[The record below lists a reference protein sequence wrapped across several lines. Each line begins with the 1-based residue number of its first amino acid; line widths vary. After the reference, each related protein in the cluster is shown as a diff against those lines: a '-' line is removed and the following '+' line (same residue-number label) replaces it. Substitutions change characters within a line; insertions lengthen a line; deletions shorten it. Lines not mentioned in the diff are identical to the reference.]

1 MGRKTQFGD
10 VDTNAWY
17 YEAVQKAVSKE
28 LIDGVDLERFAP
40 EEAITREQ
48 MAVMIGHAYRF
59 LGLGST
65 SSGDSASL
73 DPFIDSSSVQD
84 WAKADVTL
92 AIKEGFMMGCNR

>member
-1 MGRKTQFGD
+1 
-10 VDTNAWY
+10 
-17 YEAVQKAVSKE
+17 
-28 LIDGVDLERFAP
+28 
-40 EEAITREQ
+40 